1 MIFLRSIIKHN
12 LNTSLCLRRLASG
25 TVADLKMNPDLYNGI
40 LTKFG
45 WVLVK
50 KSHVARGWTQSLLN
64 KELDNK
70 LGNVSEKPDWEV
82 VQKIA
87 DEWAET
93 ADISQIPQ
101 ISKRTGAQVNK
112 DNEMRL
118 YLQQVRYEEPTEE
131 SEGAEDSEDPNI
143 QSAKRELKTYK
154 KINKEAVTFT
164 NAWNYY
170 MTVNYNKYSALP
182 SKEARQKVGTDWRQ
196 LSLDEKE
203 YFRQEYG
210 KLLNLGKDIL
220 HGKIVDKEVKELASK
235 KLWESKERTRLRKL
249 GVLPPADRRK
259 L

>member
-1 MIFLRSIIKHN
+1 M
-12 LNTSLCLRRLASG
+12 
-25 TVADLKMNPDLYNGI
+25 
-40 LTKFG
+40 
-45 WVLVK
+45 
-50 KSHVARGWTQSLLN
+50 
-64 KELDNK
+64 
-70 LGNVSEKPDWEV
+70 
-82 VQKIA
+82 
-87 DEWAET
+87 
-93 ADISQIPQ
+93 
-101 ISKRTGAQVNK
+101 NK

-182 SKEARQKVGTDWRQ
+182 SKEARQRVGTDWRQ